1 MVVLNIGGLK
11 MNRIIKWY
19 RAIDEGKRL
28 AFLVYVCNDS
38 NVFNGICR
46 RIFCVKGAS

>member
-28 AFLVYVCNDS
+28 AFWFMFAMIAMFLMGFAEGY
-38 NVFNGICR
+38 F
-46 RIFCVKGAS
+46 A